1 MVMTSGYTNSTSWPI
16 SIIGVSP
23 NSQGFDSYGANTS
36 NLKLMLVERV
46 TSGKWMEFYGTWTQA
61 SSKISYT
68 SIIKSSTGSLITPD
82 SGIWDVFVVVPEVDF
97 TQVESQVAAL
107 TTNVAS
113 ILSTAQVVALTS
125 SSISAL
131 QTNIAALTTNVAS
144 ILSTAQVVALT
155 SSSISAL
162 QTSNATNTA
171 NIAALTTVS
180 ASLLGT
186 TPISALTVASLGVGD
201 SAPSAGIA
209 IKGTAVTDG
218 PTLGSEFLPGTGWTS
233 TGWTGD
239 NTSGWMNGAS
249 NTAALSQSTTAS
261 NATRYRIAYTITG
274 RTAGSVTVAFG
285 GWSLAGITA
294 TGATSPTSTSTGN
307 LVVTPTSDFNGTI
320 ILSVKAI
327 TAASTPL
334 CKIESSDGV
343 SRIEIRASAVTA
355 NVFVGDG
362 SGSYCT
368 SGSHN
373 TSFGNNSLVNVTSAI
388 YNTMFGD
395 NCGNLINTGSNNTA
409 FGAQSFANATTAI
422 DNTALGYYSLNALT
436 TGTYDVAAGGFAMAL
451 ATTASYCT
459 AFGRQALYSLTSGS
473 NNTADGF
480 RALLNVTT
488 TNNNIGVGYFAGAYI
503 ADGSTANATPANA
516 VYVGSNTRAS
526 ANGITGETVLGD
538 SQIGAGANTMNLCG
552 SIKLPAN
559 SLLISNSAPT
569 VSGLGSGSAVTHNNG
584 TASFTIGTG
593 TSNGANTCTITMPA
607 AANGWVCHAQ
617 ITSSVGS
624 YIIQQSGISTTSI
637 VLKNYVVGAST
648 LTATNFPDNATIAV
662 IAFAN

>member
-1 MVMTSGYTNSTSWPI
+1 MVMTSGYTNSTSWPV
-16 SIIGVSP
+16 SIIGVSS

-46 TSGKWMEFYGTWTQA
+46 PSGKWMEFYGTWTQA

-131 QTNIAALTTNVAS
+131 QT
-144 ILSTAQVVALT
+144 
-155 SSSISAL
+155 
-162 QTSNATNTA
+162 SNATNTA

-186 TPISALTVASLGVGD
+186 TPVSALTVASLGVGD
-201 SAPSAGIA
+201 SSPSVGIA
-209 IKGTAVTDG
+209 VKGTAATDG

-239 NTSGWMNGAS
+239 NTSGWTNGAS
-249 NTAALSQSTTAS
+249 NTTALSQSTAAS

-285 GWSLAGITA
+285 GSSLAGITV
-294 TGATSPTSTSTGN
+294 TWATSPTSTSTGN

-343 SRIEIRASAVTA
+343 SRIEIRASAVMA
-355 NVFVGDG
+355 NVFVGDS

-368 SGSHN
+368 NGSHN
-373 TSFGNNSLVNVTSAI
+373 TSFGNNSLVNVTSAT
-388 YNTMFGD
+388 YNAMFGD
-395 NCGNLINTGSNNTA
+395 NCGNLINTGSDNTA
-409 FGAQSFANATTAI
+409 FGAQSLSNATTAT
-422 DNTALGYYSLNALT
+422 DNSAFGCYSLNVLT
-436 TGTYDVAAGGFAMAL
+436 TGTYDVAVGGFAMAS
-451 ATTASYCT
+451 ATTASYCS
-459 AFGRQALYSLTSGS
+459 AFGRQALYSLTSGW

-488 TNNNIGVGYFAGAYI
+488 TSNNVGIGYYAGVYI
-503 ADGSTANATPANA
+503 ADGSTANATPSNA
-516 VYVGSNTRAS
+516 VYVGSNTKAS
-526 ANGITGETVLGD
+526 ADGVSGEIVLGYG
-538 SQIGAGANTMNLCG
+538 QIGAGANTMNLCG

-593 TSNGANTCTITMPA
+593 TSNGANTCTVTMPA
-607 AANGWVCHAQ
+607 AANGWVCYAQ

-648 LTATNFPDNATIAV
+648 LTATNFPDSATIAV
-662 IAFAN
+662 IAFAT